1 MAAKLTRNITGRAGS
16 DLHHAAAHALQ
27 HGLHAIVDLPP
38 PANPAEPPANMGLPL
53 RPVMR
58 PRRLMAALVVVALV
72 AGAQLGCRRGPSEL
86 ERRQAQE
93 RQRALDSCRRHQ
105 AVLPQRLERFTADR
119 QALLALQ
126 GERYRPAPGPRPLDP
141 QEQSRL
147 TIYDQQSEQE
157 QYEKALAAW
166 QEREQG
172 RRAAWRARQ
181 RQRLQQAEQRL
192 AASAV
197 ELRAVSAELL
207 DAAPVPSLRPE
218 AVARHRDCRPE
229 AFR

>member
-1 MAAKLTRNITGRAGS
+1 M
-16 DLHHAAAHALQ
+16 D
-27 HGLHAIVDLPP
+27 PP
-38 PANPAEPPANMGLPL
+38 LC
-53 RPVMR
+53 PVMR

-157 QYEKALAAW
+157 QYDQALAAW

-172 RRAAWRARQ
+172 RRSAWRAGQ
-181 RQRLQQAEQRL
+181 RQRLQEAEQRL
-192 AASAV
+192 AVSAA
-197 ELRAVSAELL
+197 ELRAVSPELL

-229 AFR
+229 VYR